1 MDFKSTFEENLPN
14 VFKKLTSHK
23 PFMQVSNKLSCCY
36 QHEKL
41 ITIYTAFARPHLDYG
56 DIEHLT
62 IISRIDWNLFNVTL
76 ALQ

>member
-1 MDFKSTFEENLPN
+1 
-14 VFKKLTSHK
+14 
-23 PFMQVSNKLSCCY
+23 MQVSNKLSCCY